1 MIAKIENLFSRDLS
15 RNHSYVTIGQFS
27 TLQSYLV
34 PIGKDCNHIM
44 QSWSVLEFRLQS
56 YLVPVVKTIAITSGT
71 AQTSKRTNKIALLF
85 FWNISLVILP
95 SRRIDFFVCP
105 PSLFKSWSS
114 VLNSINFFFDF
125 CKIRILTHHNDD
137 DREAIIS

>member
-1 MIAKIENLFSRDLS
+1 MIAISVLKRTIYDCNPIQKGPNMIAKIENLFSRDLS
-15 RNHSYVTIGQFS
+15 RNHSYVTLGQFS

-85 FWNISLVILP
+85 F
-95 SRRIDFFVCP
+95 
-105 PSLFKSWSS
+105 
-114 VLNSINFFFDF
+114 
-125 CKIRILTHHNDD
+125 
-137 DREAIIS
+137 